1 MRRHEYTYLDYLSIL
16 VEQLGTRSNMAAP
29 SRDYHHP
36 YKPYDIQLE
45 LMNAVYDCIADGKIG
60 IFESPTGTG
69 KSLSL
74 ICSSLQWLRQTQEEM
89 LETQM
94 SIEEDNEDPRWAV
107 EHARD
112 QKREAVVGQM
122 AELEARL
129 SRIRAKELQ
138 QKRRYEN
145 GESMAKRIKTETIS
159 STSNISDEAQYEL
172 NEYNS
177 EDEDIKARHLKHRSG
192 DPGLSSASMHLM
204 EKLGLVP
211 EPSSVNEDSIVADEL
226 KIYFC
231 SRTHSQLT
239 QFVHEL
245 VRVDI
250 PAALW
255 ARERGAVSGVAEEA
269 MANPVIKHLPLGS
282 RKNLCINTK
291 VSKLGSTSAIT
302 ERCLELQQPTMGK
315 DHKCPYVPSN
325 ENETLVNDFRDHTL
339 AKIRDIEDL
348 GALGKKIGIC
358 PYYASRASIKPSE
371 VGVTAHF
378 SNNKLNLCRLSPCH
392 IRCFYRSLLGKLS
405 VSL

>member
-1 MRRHEYTYLDYLSIL
+1 MSSKDF
-16 VEQLGTRSNMAAP
+16 
-29 SRDYHHP
+29 HHP

-45 LMNAVYDCIADGKIG
+45 LMNAIYDCIADGKIG

-74 ICSSLQWLRQTQEEM
+74 ICSSLTWLRDTQDKN
-89 LETQM
+89 LEIQM
-94 SIEEDNEDPRWAV
+94 SVEEEEEEPQWAV
-107 EHARD
+107 EHARK
-112 QKREAVVGQM
+112 QKRESLIGQK

-129 SRIRAKELQ
+129 KNVRAKELR

-145 GESMAKRIKTETIS
+145 GESMAKRIKTEDVGS
-159 STSNISDEAQYEL
+159 MSDLGDEARYEL

-177 EDEDIKARHLKHRSG
+177 EDEDTKARHSTYHSG

-211 EPSSVNEDSIVADEL
+211 EPSSVDEDFILAEEL

-239 QFVHEL
+239 QFIQEL
-245 VRVDI
+245 GRVDI
-250 PAALW
+250 PATSW
-255 ARERGAVSGVAEEA
+255 AQGEDAASESGGAAKEES
-269 MANPVIKHLPLGS
+269 VIKHLPLGS
-282 RKNLCINTK
+282 RKNLCINPK
-291 VSKLGSTSAIT
+291 VSKLGSAPAIT
-302 ERCLELQQPTMGK
+302 ERCLELQQPTTPK
-315 DHKCPYVPSN
+315 DHKCPFVPNN

-348 GALGKKIGIC
+348 STLGKTIGIC

-371 VGVTAHF
+371 VGVTATY
-378 SNNKLNLCRLSPCH
+378 NN
-392 IRCFYRSLLGKLS
+392 I
-405 VSL
+405 

>member
-1 MRRHEYTYLDYLSIL
+1 
-16 VEQLGTRSNMAAP
+16 MAAS

-45 LMNAVYDCIADGKIG
+45 LMNAIYDCIADGKIG

-74 ICSSLQWLRQTQEEM
+74 ICSSLKWLRQTQEEM
-89 LETQM
+89 LETQI
-94 SIEEDNEDPRWAV
+94 SIEEDNEEPRWAV

-145 GESMAKRIKTETIS
+145 GESMAKRIKTETNS
-159 STSNISDEAQYEL
+159 STPDFSDEAQYEL

-177 EDEDIKARHLKHRSG
+177 EDEDMKARHLKPRSG

-211 EPSSVNEDSIVADEL
+211 EPSSVNEDSIVTDEL

-245 VRVDI
+245 VRVDF
-250 PAALW
+250 PAVSW
-255 ARERGAVSGVAEEA
+255 AREKGAVSGVAEEA
-269 MANPVIKHLPLGS
+269 NANSVIKHLPLGS

-371 VGVTAHF
+371 VGVTAHS
-378 SNNKLNLCRLSPCH
+378 SNNKLTLCRLSPCH
-392 IRCFYRSLLGKLS
+392 ILYFYRSLPGKLS